1 MLDVALAV
9 MRGER
14 ERPPLRVAYWMV
26 IALYLFAV
34 LGHAVAAGETA
45 VADFALAA
53 PLVACSVPVVTGYHQ
68 AGAWNGA
75 PSILGQ
81 TRGLA

>member
-1 MLDVALAV
+1 MHPYSNQQYIILYQMNAESNMYNPWKSVENFHGFPRRMFLGAELQEMLDVALAV

-34 LGHAVAAGETA
+34 WVAT
-45 VADFALAA
+45 
-53 PLVACSVPVVTGYHQ
+53 
-68 AGAWNGA
+68 
-75 PSILGQ
+75 
-81 TRGLA
+81 